1 MAEDVVSDINMAA
14 AVPAHIPADRIRD
27 VNIYALPGQEQD
39 FHAAWKKLQ
48 DSSPDLIWTPQNE
61 GHWIAMRGD
70 VLAEVQSDHARFSSS
85 VIVLPKSVGALHK
98 LIPTT
103 TDPPEH
109 RPYRLLLNSKLAP
122 SAIRG
127 LQEHLRST
135 AAELIDGF
143 ADKGRCD
150 FTAEYAEV
158 FPIRI
163 FMGIVGLPM
172 SDATNI
178 KLWAE
183 SMTRPDP
190 VMPFAAARQAFFD
203 HVGPIIAARRDTPGD
218 DLISHIVTA
227 DMNGRQ
233 LNNDEA
239 LSLVTQVLIAG
250 VDTVVNFLSFV
261 LLYLANHPEA
271 RRELAADP
279 AKIMPG
285 VHELFRRFGLVVI
298 ARTVRNDIGYRGVE
312 LKAGDM
318 VCIPTQVHGLDETIN
333 ADPMRVD
340 FARTRGRHSAF
351 GSGPHMCPGQEL
363 ARAEVAITILEWL
376 KRIPDF
382 RVAADANTNISGGIV
397 AQVNRLVLEWEI
409 DQ

>member
-1 MAEDVVSDINMAA
+1 MNA
-14 AVPAHIPADRIRD
+14 PAHIPADRVRD
-27 VNIYALPGQEQD
+27 VNIYALPGQEED
-39 FHAAWKKLQ
+39 FHAAWKALQ
-48 DSSPDLIWTPQNE
+48 DNSPELIWSPQNE

-70 VLAEVQSDHARFSSS
+70 VLAEVMSDHERFSSS
-85 VIVLPKSVGALHK
+85 VIVLPKSVGEQHK
-98 LIPTT
+98 LIPST

-109 RPYRLLLNSKLAP
+109 RPYRLLLNAQLAP

-127 LQEHLRST
+127 LQYHLRST

-143 ADKGRCD
+143 VSKGRCD
-150 FTAEYAEV
+150 FTAEFAEV

-172 SDATNI
+172 SDAPKI

-183 SMTRPDP
+183 SMTRPEP
-190 VMPFAAARQAFFD
+190 VMPLAEARQAFFD
-203 HVGPIIAARRDTPGD
+203 HAGPIIAARRAEPGD
-218 DLISHIVTA
+218 DLISYIVTA

-233 LNNDEA
+233 MNDEEA
-239 LSLVTQVLIAG
+239 LLLVTQVLIAG

-261 LLYLANHPEA
+261 LLYLARDAEA
-271 RRELAADP
+271 RRSLAANPDAIP
-279 AKIMPG
+279 SA

-298 ARTVRNDIGYRGVE
+298 ARVVRSDITYRGVS

-318 VCIPTQVHGLDETIN
+318 VCIPTQVHGLDEAIN
-333 ADPMRVD
+333 PDPMRVN
-340 FARTRGRHSAF
+340 FARSRARHSAF

-363 ARAEVAITILEWL
+363 ARAEVAITIQEWL

-382 RVAADANTNISGGIV
+382 RVAADADTNISGGVV
-397 AQVNRLVLEWEI
+397 AQVNRLVLEWDI
-409 DQ
+409 

>member
-1 MAEDVVSDINMAA
+1 MNA
-14 AVPAHIPADRIRD
+14 PAHIPADRVRD
-27 VNIYALPGQEQD
+27 VNIYALPGQEED
-39 FHAAWKKLQ
+39 FHAAWKALQ
-48 DSSPDLIWTPQNE
+48 DNSPELIWSPQNE

-70 VLAEVQSDHARFSSS
+70 VLAEVMSDHERFSSS
-85 VIVLPKSVGALHK
+85 VIVLPKSVGEQHK
-98 LIPTT
+98 LIPST

-109 RPYRLLLNSKLAP
+109 RPYRLLLNAQLAP

-127 LQEHLRST
+127 LQDHLRST

-143 ADKGRCD
+143 VSKGRCD
-150 FTAEYAEV
+150 FTAEFAEV

-172 SDATNI
+172 SDAPKI

-183 SMTRPDP
+183 SMTRPEP
-190 VMPFAAARQAFFD
+190 LMPLAEARQAFFD
-203 HVGPIIAARRDTPGD
+203 HAGPIIAARRAEPGD
-218 DLISHIVTA
+218 DLISYIVTA

-233 LNNDEA
+233 MNDEEA
-239 LSLVTQVLIAG
+239 LLLVTQVLIAG

-261 LLYLANHPEA
+261 LLYLARDAEA
-271 RRELAADP
+271 RRSLAANPDAIP
-279 AKIMPG
+279 SA

-298 ARTVRNDIGYRGVE
+298 ARVVRSDITYRGVS

-318 VCIPTQVHGLDETIN
+318 VCIPTQVHGLDEAIN
-333 ADPMRVD
+333 PDPMWVN
-340 FARTRGRHSAF
+340 FARSRARHSAF

-363 ARAEVAITILEWL
+363 ARAEVAITIQEWL

-382 RVAADANTNISGGIV
+382 RVAADADTNISGGVV
-397 AQVNRLVLEWEI
+397 AQVNRLVLEW
-409 DQ
+409 DS

>member
-1 MAEDVVSDINMAA
+1 MVEDVVSGINMAA
-14 AVPAHIPADRIRD
+14 SVPAHVPADRIRD
-27 VNIYALPGQEQD
+27 VNIYALPGQKQD
-39 FHAAWKKLQ
+39 FHAAWKALQ

-70 VLAEVQSDHARFSSS
+70 VLAEVQSDHERFSSS
-85 VIVLPKSVGALHK
+85 VIVLPKSVGEQHK

-109 RPYRLLLNSKLAP
+109 RPYRLLLNARLAP

-135 AAELIDGF
+135 AAEMIEGF
-143 ADKGRCD
+143 VHKGRCD

-172 SDATNI
+172 SDAYKI

-183 SMTRPDP
+183 SMTRPEP
-190 VMPFAAARQAFFD
+190 VMPFAEARQAFFG
-203 HVGPIIAARRDTPGD
+203 HVGPIIAARRVKPGD
-218 DLISHIVTA
+218 DLISQIVTA

-233 LNNDEA
+233 LTNDEA

-261 LLYLANHPEA
+261 MLYLAKVPEA

-298 ARTVRNDIGYRGVE
+298 ARIVRNDIIYRGVT

-340 FARTRGRHSAF
+340 FARPRARHSAF

-363 ARAEVAITILEWL
+363 ARAEVAITIAEWL

-382 RVAADANTNISGGIV
+382 RVAADADTHISGGIV

>member
-1 MAEDVVSDINMAA
+1 MNA
-14 AVPAHIPADRIRD
+14 PAHIPADRIRD

-39 FHAAWKKLQ
+39 FHAAWKALQ

-70 VLAEVQSDHARFSSS
+70 VLAEVQSDHERFSSS
-85 VIVLPKSVGALHK
+85 VIVLPKSVGEQHK

-109 RPYRLLLNSKLAP
+109 RPYRLLLNAQLAP

-127 LQEHLRST
+127 LQDHLRTT

-143 ADKGRCD
+143 VREGRCN
-150 FTAEYAEV
+150 FTAEYAEI

-172 SDATNI
+172 SDAPKI

-183 SMTRPDP
+183 SMTRPEPIMSFSD
-190 VMPFAAARQAFFD
+190 ARQAFFD
-203 HVGPIIAARRDTPGD
+203 HVGPIIAARRAQPGD
-218 DLISHIVTA
+218 DLISHIVNA

-233 LNNDEA
+233 LNDDEA
-239 LSLVTQVLIAG
+239 LALVTQVLIAG

-261 LLYLANHPEA
+261 LLFLARDKDA
-271 RRELAADP
+271 RQELAANP
-279 AKIMPG
+279 SAIMGG

-298 ARTVRNDIGYRGVE
+298 ARTVREDIEYRGVT

-318 VCIPTQVHGLDETIN
+318 VCIPTQVHGLDDNIN
-333 ADPMRVD
+333 ADPMHVD
-340 FARTRGRHSAF
+340 FARSRARHSAF

-363 ARAEVAITILEWL
+363 ARAEVAITIAEWL
-376 KRIPDF
+376 KRIPEF
-382 RVAADANTNISGGIV
+382 RVAADADTTISGGIV
-397 AQVNRLVLEWEI
+397 AQVNRLVLEW
-409 DQ
+409 DTN

>member
-1 MAEDVVSDINMAA
+1 MKA
-14 AVPAHIPADRIRD
+14 PAHIPADRVRD
-27 VNIYALPGQEQD
+27 VNIYALPGQEED
-39 FHAAWKKLQ
+39 FHAAWKVLQ
-48 DSSPDLIWTPQNE
+48 DNSPELIWSPQNE

-70 VLAEVQSDHARFSSS
+70 VLAEVMSDHERFSSS
-85 VIVLPKSVGALHK
+85 VIVLPKSVGEQHK
-98 LIPTT
+98 LIPST

-109 RPYRLLLNSKLAP
+109 RPYRLLLNAQLAP

-127 LQEHLRST
+127 LQDHLRST

-143 ADKGRCD
+143 VSKGRCD
-150 FTAEYAEV
+150 FTAEFAEV

-172 SDATNI
+172 SDAPKI

-183 SMTRPDP
+183 SMTRPEP
-190 VMPFAAARQAFFD
+190 VMPLAEARQAFFD
-203 HVGPIIAARRDTPGD
+203 HAGPIIAARRAEPGD
-218 DLISHIVTA
+218 DLISYIVTA

-233 LNNDEA
+233 MNDEEA
-239 LSLVTQVLIAG
+239 LLLVTQVLIAG

-261 LLYLANHPEA
+261 LLYLARDAEA
-271 RRELAADP
+271 RRSLAANPDAIP
-279 AKIMPG
+279 SA

-298 ARTVRNDIGYRGVE
+298 ARVVRSDITYRGVS

-318 VCIPTQVHGLDETIN
+318 VCTPTQVHGLDEAIN
-333 ADPMRVD
+333 PDPMRVN
-340 FARTRGRHSAF
+340 FARSRARHSAF

-363 ARAEVAITILEWL
+363 ARAEVAITIQEWL

-382 RVAADANTNISGGIV
+382 RVAADADTNISGGVV
-397 AQVNRLVLEWEI
+397 AQVNRLVLEW
-409 DQ
+409 DS

>member
-1 MAEDVVSDINMAA
+1 MNA
-14 AVPAHIPADRIRD
+14 PAHIPADRVRD
-27 VNIYALPGQEQD
+27 VNIYALPGQEED
-39 FHAAWKKLQ
+39 FHAAWKALQ
-48 DSSPDLIWTPQNE
+48 DNSPELIWSPQNE

-70 VLAEVQSDHARFSSS
+70 VLAEVMSDHERFSSS
-85 VIVLPKSVGALHK
+85 VIVLPKSVGEQHK
-98 LIPTT
+98 LIPST

-109 RPYRLLLNSKLAP
+109 RPYRLLLNAQLAP

-127 LQEHLRST
+127 LQDHLRST

-143 ADKGRCD
+143 VSKGRCD
-150 FTAEYAEV
+150 FTAEFAEV

-172 SDATNI
+172 SDSPKI

-183 SMTRPDP
+183 SMTRPEP
-190 VMPFAAARQAFFD
+190 VMPLAEARQAFFD
-203 HVGPIIAARRDTPGD
+203 HAGPIIAARRAEPGD
-218 DLISHIVTA
+218 DLISYIVTA

-233 LNNDEA
+233 MNDEEA
-239 LSLVTQVLIAG
+239 LLLVTQVLIAG

-261 LLYLANHPEA
+261 LLYLARDAEA
-271 RRELAADP
+271 RRSLAANPDAIP
-279 AKIMPG
+279 SA

-298 ARTVRNDIGYRGVE
+298 ARVVRSDITYRGVS

-318 VCIPTQVHGLDETIN
+318 VCIPTQVHGLDEAIN
-333 ADPMRVD
+333 PDPMRVN
-340 FARTRGRHSAF
+340 FARSRARHSAF

-363 ARAEVAITILEWL
+363 ARAEVAITIQEWL

-382 RVAADANTNISGGIV
+382 RVAADADTNISGGVV
-397 AQVNRLVLEWEI
+397 AQVNRLVLEW
-409 DQ
+409 DS